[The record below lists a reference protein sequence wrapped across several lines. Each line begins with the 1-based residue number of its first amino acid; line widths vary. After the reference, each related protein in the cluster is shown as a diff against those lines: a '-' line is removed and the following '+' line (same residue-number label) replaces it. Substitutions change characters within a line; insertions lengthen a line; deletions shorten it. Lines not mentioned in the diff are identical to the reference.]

1 MNKKNTISSILN
13 NSNNLINIFNYYLKN
28 FPDKNFL
35 FSKKNKKWE
44 GHTFLDI
51 SKRINKI
58 AAFLIENGL
67 KKGDRIFLL
76 SENRLEWVEF
86 DLAIMSIGCICVP
99 SFVTN
104 NVEDNHFIITDCKP
118 KLIILENQL
127 IYKNNKSKLKKINSK
142 KIILIDEHPQFTS
155 YKKIINQKK
164 RPTKSKN
171 LIKSDIS
178 TIIYTSGTSGKPKG
192 VVLTYESILHNLKG
206 ALEIISDFN
215 IQNEKFLSFLPLSHS
230 YERMAGLYFPLLI
243 GAEIFF
249 CSSMDKIMTEI
260 KEVKPTILSA
270 VPRLYESIFKKIKS
284 QINKSNFF
292 LSFFLKKVFSFTKIN
307 QKNSILDTLLC
318 KLFIFLILKRKLKKN
333 FGNNIK
339 AFVSGGAPLNPDV
352 GNFFNII
359 GFNLLQGYG
368 QTEAAPLISCN
379 KRYSNNPETV
389 GFPIKNT
396 KVKIS
401 PIGEILVK
409 GKNVMLGYWNKK
421 KLTNKTI
428 VKGWLHTGDLGYF
441 DKIGRLI
448 INGRKK
454 DLIVTSGGDNISAQ
468 KIESFLNSFPEI
480 LQVAI
485 FGDRRPYL
493 IALVVRNENI
503 EKYKIDKIIKNTNK
517 KMNSIEKIRK
527 YLIIDQTFTYENGLL
542 TQTQKIKKDKV
553 FDSYKKQI
561 NNLYGT
567 L

>member
-1 MNKKNTISSILN
+1 M
-13 NSNNLINIFNYYLKN
+13 
-28 FPDKNFL
+28 
-35 FSKKNKKWE
+35 
-44 GHTFLDI
+44 
-51 SKRINKI
+51 
-58 AAFLIENGL
+58 
-67 KKGDRIFLL
+67 
-76 SENRLEWVEF
+76 
-86 DLAIMSIGCICVP
+86 
-99 SFVTN
+99 
-104 NVEDNHFIITDCKP
+104 
-118 KLIILENQL
+118 
-127 IYKNNKSKLKKINSK
+127 
-142 KIILIDEHPQFTS
+142 
-155 YKKIINQKK
+155 
-164 RPTKSKN
+164 
-171 LIKSDIS
+171 
-178 TIIYTSGTSGKPKG
+178 
-192 VVLTYESILHNLKG
+192 
-206 ALEIISDFN
+206 
-215 IQNEKFLSFLPLSHS
+215 
-230 YERMAGLYFPLLI
+230 
-243 GAEIFF
+243 
-249 CSSMDKIMTEI
+249 
-260 KEVKPTILSA
+260 
-270 VPRLYESIFKKIKS
+270 
-284 QINKSNFF
+284 
-292 LSFFLKKVFSFTKIN
+292 
-307 QKNSILDTLLC
+307 LC

-517 KMNSIEKIRK
+517 KMNSIERIRK
-527 YLIIDQTFTYENGLL
+527 YLIIDQSFTYENGLL
-542 TQTQKIKKDKV
+542 TQTQKIKRDKV